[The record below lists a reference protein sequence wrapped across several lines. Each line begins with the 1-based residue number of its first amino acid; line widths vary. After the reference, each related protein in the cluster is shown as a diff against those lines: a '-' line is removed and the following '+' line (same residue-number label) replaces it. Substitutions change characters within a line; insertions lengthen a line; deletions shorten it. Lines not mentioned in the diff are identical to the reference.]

1 MKNNNNIL
9 GTDQLIQKLK
19 KEDAYYLRLVKTM
32 QYVYWGLIP
41 IYLFLAVRD
50 YYTEGVIQDAIGSLL
65 YMFSLIIFAIIFRQ
79 FYKEYNNVDYA
90 MPVLQML
97 KKAERRYQP
106 FSSKTAWLYVG
117 VLLMDF
123 GIYFNTSLGYTFW
136 EVQLYYG
143 GMIVVA
149 TIIGY
154 IVYLTKYK
162 TIRDN
167 AKRLIREIE
176 NG

>member
-1 MKNNNNIL
+1 MKRYNNIL
-9 GTDQLIQKLK
+9 DTDQLVKKLK
-19 KEDAYYLRLVKTM
+19 KEDAYYLRLVKMM
-32 QYVYWGLIP
+32 QYIYWALIP
-41 IYLFLAVRD
+41 IYMFLAIREYSID
-50 YYTEGVIQDAIGSLL
+50 GVMEDAIGSIF
-65 YMFSLIIFAIIFRQ
+65 YMFSLLIFAIVFRK
-79 FYKEYNNVDYA
+79 FYKEYNNVDYS

-97 KKAERRYQP
+97 KKAEKRYRP
-106 FSSKTAWLYVG
+106 FTLKTLWLYFG

-123 GIYFNTSLGYTFW
+123 GIYFNTSLDYTFW

-143 GMIVVA
+143 GMILAA
-149 TIIGY
+149 TAIGY
-154 IVYLTKYK
+154 IVYLSKYK